1 VKVIE
6 KLRSGK
12 RTLSFEFFP
21 PKNEEQEKHLYQVLG
36 QLKGF
41 NPDFVSV
48 TYGALGAT
56 REKTFRWVKEIKEKY
71 KIEPVAH
78 LTCVAATKENIFS
91 QLDELEGMRVENILA
106 LRGDPPEGEAD
117 FTPPPDGFKYA
128 KELVSFI
135 KERKPQFCL
144 GVAGFPEGHPQ
155 AASLEK
161 DIEHLKQKIK
171 AGGEYVITQLFFDN
185 RYYFDFVKRCRAAG
199 IEAPIVPGIM
209 PIVSFQQIKKM
220 TEICG
225 ATIPPPLFEKLEKFK
240 DDKKAV
246 ESIGVEYALTQCR
259 DLLKNGVPGIHF
271 FVLNQAGPIS
281 KILKQLK
288 I

>member
-1 VKVIE
+1 VKVID
-6 KLRSGK
+6 KLKSGK

-117 FTPPPDGFKYA
+117 FAPPPDGFKYA

-144 GVAGFPEGHPQ
+144 GVAGFPEGHPRAPSL
-155 AASLEK
+155 AADMEY
-161 DIEHLKQKIK
+161 LKQKIA
-171 AGGEYVITQLFFDN
+171 AGGEYIITQLFFDN
-185 RYYFDFVKRCRAAG
+185 RHYFSFVDRCKKAG
-199 IEAPIVPGIM
+199 ISVPILAGIM
-209 PIVSFQQIKKM
+209 PIVSLKQIKKM

-225 ATIPPPLFEKLEKFK
+225 ATIPPELQIKLDKNKNDKTAIEK
-240 DDKKAV
+240 
-246 ESIGVEYALTQCR
+246 IGVEYAISQCQS
-259 DLLKNGVPGIHF
+259 LLKSGVPGLHF
-271 FVLNQAGPIS
+271 FVMNQAGPIS
-281 KILKQLK
+281 EILKQLA